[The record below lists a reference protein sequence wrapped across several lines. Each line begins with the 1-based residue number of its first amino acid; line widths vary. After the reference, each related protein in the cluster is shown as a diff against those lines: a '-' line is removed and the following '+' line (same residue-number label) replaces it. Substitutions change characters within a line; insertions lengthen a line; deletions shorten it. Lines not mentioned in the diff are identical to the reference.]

1 MRDKILTYMAQGVKA
16 TQIASIV
23 GCTPS
28 YVAQLGK
35 DEGFLKDLAE
45 ARAVAQQ
52 NDVDE
57 DTVLTNKYMVMEHK
71 ILDSMEA
78 AMALAELPALT
89 RALEVIATR
98 QEKRALRLATP
109 AGGNTTNVIV
119 NLTMPSHAVPEYQV
133 NAQKEVVAI
142 GNKAISPMSSAGV
155 QNLFKQLAAQ
165 RAAEAV
171 QQQIPETAYHPVVST
186 EGSEF

>member
-1 MRDKILTYMAQGVKA
+1 MRDKILHYMAQGVKA
-16 TQIASIV
+16 AQIASIV

-35 DEGFLKDLAE
+35 DEGFLAE
-45 ARAVAQQ
+45 LNAARTEAQQ
-52 NDVDE
+52 TLDE

-89 RALEVIATR
+89 KALEVIATR
-98 QEKRALRLATP
+98 QEKRLQRLAGPVNT
-109 AGGNTTNVIV
+109 GTTNVIV
-119 NLTMPSHAVPEYQV
+119 NLTMPAHAVPEYQV
-133 NAQKEVVAI
+133 NAQREVVAI
-142 GNKAISPMSSAGV
+142 GNKAIAPMSSAGV

-165 RAAEAV
+165 RASQEA
-171 QQQIPETAYHPVVST
+171 IPPTAYQQVPST
-186 EGSEF
+186 AGTEF